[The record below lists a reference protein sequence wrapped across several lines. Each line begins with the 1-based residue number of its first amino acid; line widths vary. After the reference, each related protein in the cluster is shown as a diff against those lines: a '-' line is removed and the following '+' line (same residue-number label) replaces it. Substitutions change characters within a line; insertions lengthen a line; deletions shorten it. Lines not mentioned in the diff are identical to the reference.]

1 MGAKKRRQAL
11 RIPLSDSTNLTIP
24 STVLTLSTPF
34 PVSRHANV
42 FHAFN
47 KDDPTS
53 FSSPPPQ
60 SLNASSVHGI
70 GTCEISETCSVYG
83 RRKTTDKQNGKARS
97 IAAPS
102 SCPPAV
108 KTQQTIRKRVNK
120 DRDKGQS
127 EASIA
132 PSKKKQCR
140 VDVSNH
146 ELPQDF
152 IKQQRQY
159 FAEIDAYKLEEE
171 EVESGEQLE

>member
-60 SLNASSVHGI
+60 SLNASSVHGYCPLHLLFLFVCLFI
-70 GTCEISETCSVYG
+70 CIAFAILHQGLAFYYFYVILEFELTQSLFLHIVGSYLRLDFWFGEIYLLV
-83 RRKTTDKQNGKARS
+83 
-97 IAAPS
+97 
-102 SCPPAV
+102 
-108 KTQQTIRKRVNK
+108 QTMNYLVN
-120 DRDKGQS
+120 
-127 EASIA
+127 I
-132 PSKKKQCR
+132 
-140 VDVSNH
+140 
-146 ELPQDF
+146 F
-152 IKQQRQY
+152 
-159 FAEIDAYKLEEE
+159 
-171 EVESGEQLE
+171 

>member
-1 MGAKKRRQAL
+1 MGAKKRRQPL
-11 RIPLSDSTNLTIP
+11 RIPLSDSTNLNIP
-24 STVLTLSTPF
+24 STILTLSTPF
-34 PVSRHANV
+34 PLSRHANV

-47 KDDPTS
+47 SDDPTS

-108 KTQQTIRKRVNK
+108 KTQQAIRKRINK

-132 PSKKKQCR
+132 PPKKVCLNALSR
-140 VDVSNH
+140 IS
-146 ELPQDF
+146 F
-152 IKQQRQY
+152 Y
-159 FAEIDAYKLEEE
+159 FGHVLSLTLTLFLLSYFNSQTLMSD
-171 EVESGEQLE
+171 